1 MNDPRPAPS
10 PLHQPAIHESGY
22 RHASG
27 QARYVDDLPLL
38 PGTGHAD
45 VVTSPHAHARILG
58 HDDAAARAMPGV
70 RAVLWSTDVPG
81 RAHIG
86 PIVHDEEL
94 LASDEVHYVGQPVAL
109 VVADDLATARAAAAV
124 VEVRYEPL
132 PAIHTVAQ
140 AIEQEAFIAPPHV
153 IARGDV
159 EQALAGAALRVRGEV
174 STGAQDHFYL
184 ETQAALVVPGENGT
198 VTVYSSTQHPTEV
211 QNEVA
216 AVLGLGAHAVVCE
229 VPRMG
234 GGFGGKE
241 SQATPFACM
250 AALGAYHTGR
260 PTKVWLNRERDMRI
274 TGKRHP
280 FTGHYDAGFDDDG
293 RIVGL
298 SVELFSDAGFSA
310 DLSLPVLD
318 RALFHLDNAY
328 YVPALR
334 FVGRACRTHRP
345 SNTAFRGFGGPQGM
359 VVVETAM
366 SRAAE
371 QLGIDPA
378 ELRRRNYYGEPPRDR
393 APYGQRVPS
402 EHNRLARVH
411 TELMASSDY
420 TARRAAIEA
429 FNATSRHVKRGIGFQ
444 PVKFGISFT
453 KSVLNQ
459 AGAFVL
465 VYADGTVQLNHG
477 GTEMGQGLHTKMVA
491 ICAHALGVPIE
502 AVRVMDTAT
511 DKVPNTSAT
520 AASSGSDLNGQ
531 AVRDACMV
539 LRERLRE
546 VAATMLEL
554 SEAEAATLRFAG
566 GAVSHPASA
575 RALAFT
581 HVTTQ
586 AWLMRASMSA
596 TGFYR
601 TPGVGYD
608 HDTGTGTPF
617 YYYAYGG
624 AVCEVE
630 VNGLTGEHRMRR
642 VDILHDVGSSLLPT
656 IDRGQVEGGFVQ
668 GVGWLTCEEV
678 LTTDDGHPVTLGPS
692 TYKIPAIGD
701 VPLDFRVDLLPRAE
715 QPGVIHGSKAVG
727 EPPFMLCIGVVT
739 ALRHAI
745 GAFGAGEVQL
755 RMPATPEAILRAV
768 EDQRAQGPAVALAA
782 SE

>member
-1 MNDPRPAPS
+1 MKNRGGPPS

-22 RHASG
+22 RHVSG
-27 QARYVDDLPLL
+27 QARYVDDLPLW
-38 PGTGHAD
+38 PGTLHGA

-58 HDDAAARAMPGV
+58 RDAGAARAMHGV
-70 RAVLWSTDVPG
+70 RAVLFAADIPG
-81 RAHIG
+81 NPRVG
-86 PIVHDEEL
+86 PIVHDEDL
-94 LASDEVHYVGQPVAL
+94 LAGDEVHYVGQPVAL
-109 VVADDLATARAAAAV
+109 VVAEDLASARAGAAAV
-124 VEVRYEPL
+124 VVDYEPR
-132 PAIHTVAQ
+132 PAIHSIEQ
-140 AIEQEAFIAPPHV
+140 AIEQASYIAPPHV

-159 EQALAGAALRVRGEV
+159 DEALAQAPVRIQGEIR
-174 STGAQDHFYL
+174 TGAQDHFYL
-184 ETQAALVVPGENGT
+184 ETQAALCLPGEDGT
-198 VTVYSSTQHPTEV
+198 FTVISSTQHPTEV

-216 AVLGLGAHAVVCE
+216 AVLGTGAHQIVCQ

-250 AALGAYHTGR
+250 AALGAHHTGR
-260 PTKVWLNRERDMRI
+260 PTKVWLDRASDMRI

-280 FTGHYDAGFDDDG
+280 FVGRYDAGLDEAG
-293 RIVGL
+293 RLWGL
-298 SVELFSDAGFSA
+298 QVDLYSDAGFSA

-334 FVGRACRTHRP
+334 FCGRACRTHRP

-359 VVVETAM
+359 VVIEQILN
-366 SRAAE
+366 RAAE
-371 QLGIDPA
+371 RLGLDPA
-378 ELRRRNYYGEPPRDR
+378 VVRERNYYGVAPRDR
-393 APYGQRVPS
+393 APYGQVVPA

-411 TELMASSDY
+411 AELLASSDY
-420 TARRAAIEA
+420 GARRGEIEA
-429 FNATSRHVKRGIGFQ
+429 WNAGSRFVKRGIGFQ

-465 VYADGTVQLNHG
+465 VYVDGTVQLNHG
-477 GTEMGQGLHTKMVA
+477 GTEMGQGLHTKMRAVG
-491 ICAHALGVPIE
+491 AHALGVPIE
-502 AVRVMDTAT
+502 AVRVMETAT

-531 AVRDACMV
+531 AVRQACEI
-539 LRERLRE
+539 LRERLRG
-546 VAATMLEL
+546 VAADMLGL
-554 SEAEAATLRFAG
+554 SEPEAATLRFAG
-566 GAVSHPASA
+566 GAVTHPASA
-575 RALAFT
+575 RVLPFAE
-581 HVTTQ
+581 VTQQ
-586 AWLMRASMSA
+586 AWLQRVPLSA

-608 HDTGTGTPF
+608 HATGTGTPF

-630 VNGLTGEHRMRR
+630 VNGLTGEHRLRR
-642 VDILHDVGSSLLPT
+642 VDILHDVGRSLVPT
-656 IDRGQVEGGFVQ
+656 VDRGQIEGGFVQ

-678 LTTDDGHPVTLGPS
+678 LTTDDGHPITLGPS

-701 VPLDFRVDLLPRAE
+701 VPLDLRVQLLPRAE

-727 EPPFMLCIGVVT
+727 EPPFMLAIGVVT

-745 GAFGAGEVQL
+745 GAFGEGGREVEL
-755 RMPATPEAILRAV
+755 SLPATPEAILRAV
-768 EDQRAQGPAVALAA
+768 EEQRASA
-782 SE
+782 SHAR